1 MNNLKQVKNKNPK
14 RLKGGEFYHLVKR
27 TYSRGKHLKEKK
39 SKKSDKKQILLFRMF
54 LFLLLVCIFFLLK
67 IHQKGKEIEVSQQ
80 KDFFSNI
87 TTSEMNGISGVL
99 KVEMPEEIEGYYV
112 IGELVIEKINFK
124 NYILNKTTDDSLNF
138 SVTKFYGPKVNQQGN
153 LCITGHNTKE
163 NLFKNLK
170 DLEKGDTFNI
180 IDKENYENVVYKV
193 YDKYTILPT
202 DLKCLDQD
210 TDKRQVTLITCSPR
224 RVN

>member
-1 MNNLKQVKNKNPK
+1 M
-14 RLKGGEFYHLVKR
+14 

-39 SKKSDKKQILLFRMF
+39 SKKSNKKLLLFKI
-54 LFLLLVCIFFLLK
+54 FLLVVCTISILK
-67 IHQKGKEIEVSQQ
+67 IHNESKEKQKLQSKEAISQ
-80 KDFFSNI
+80 I
-87 TTSEMNGISGVL
+87 TTTKIDGTSGTL
-99 KVEMPEEIEGYYV
+99 RVEMPEEIGGYNV
-112 IGELVIEKINFK
+112 IGELVIEKINFR

-163 NLFKNLK
+163 DLFKNLK
-170 DLEKGDTFNI
+170 DLEKEDIFYM
-180 IDKENYENVVYKV
+180 IDKENSESVVYQV

-202 DLKCLDQD
+202 DLTCLKQE

>member
-1 MNNLKQVKNKNPK
+1 M
-14 RLKGGEFYHLVKR
+14 

-39 SKKSDKKQILLFRMF
+39 SKKSNKKQILLFKI
-54 LFLLLVCIFFLLK
+54 FLLVVCTIFVFK
-67 IHQKGKEIEVSQQ
+67 MH
-80 KDFFSNI
+80 
-87 TTSEMNGISGVL
+87 SEMKENQKLQSKEAVSGMTTTKIDGISGALQVD
-99 KVEMPEEIEGYYV
+99 MPEEIGGYNV

-163 NLFKNLK
+163 DLFKNLK
-170 DLEKGDTFNI
+170 DLEKEDIFYIT
-180 IDKENYENVVYKV
+180 DKENSESVVYKV

-202 DLKCLDQD
+202 DLTCLNQD
-210 TDKRQVTLITCSPR
+210 TNQRQVTLITCSPR

>member
-1 MNNLKQVKNKNPK
+1 M
-14 RLKGGEFYHLVKR
+14 

-39 SKKSDKKQILLFRMF
+39 SKKSNKKQILLFKI
-54 LFLLLVCIFFLLK
+54 FLLVVCTIFVFK
-67 IHQKGKEIEVSQQ
+67 MH
-80 KDFFSNI
+80 
-87 TTSEMNGISGVL
+87 SEMKENQKLQSKEAVSGMTTTKIDGISGALQVD
-99 KVEMPEEIEGYYV
+99 MPEEIGGYNV

-124 NYILNKTTDDSLNF
+124 NYILNKTTNDSLNF

-163 NLFKNLK
+163 DLFKNLK
-170 DLEKGDTFNI
+170 DLEKEDIFYIT
-180 IDKENYENVVYKV
+180 DKENSESVVYKV

-202 DLKCLDQD
+202 DLTCLNQD
-210 TDKRQVTLITCSPR
+210 TNQRQVTLITCSPR

>member
-1 MNNLKQVKNKNPK
+1 M
-14 RLKGGEFYHLVKR
+14 

-39 SKKSDKKQILLFRMF
+39 SKKSNKKQLLLFKILL
-54 LFLLLVCIFFLLK
+54 LAVCTISILK
-67 IHQKGKEIEVSQQ
+67 IHNQIKEQPKLQSKTAVSQL
-80 KDFFSNI
+80 
-87 TTSEMNGISGVL
+87 TTTKIEGTSGTL
-99 KVEMPEEIEGYYV
+99 KVEMPEEIGGYNV

-163 NLFKNLK
+163 DLFKNLK
-170 DLEKGDTFNI
+170 DLEKEDTFYI
-180 IDKENYENVVYKV
+180 IDKENSESVVYKV

-202 DLKCLDQD
+202 DLTCLNQD

>member
-1 MNNLKQVKNKNPK
+1 M
-14 RLKGGEFYHLVKR
+14 

-39 SKKSDKKQILLFRMF
+39 SKLFLFKILL
-54 LFLLLVCIFFLLK
+54 LAVCTVSLLK
-67 IHQKGKEIEVSQQ
+67 IHSEIKGQPKLQSKEAVGP
-80 KDFFSNI
+80 I
-87 TTSEMNGISGVL
+87 TTTKIEGTSGTL
-99 KVEMPEEIEGYYV
+99 KVEMPEEIGGYSV

-163 NLFKNLK
+163 DLFKNLK
-170 DLEKGDTFNI
+170 DLEKEDTFYI
-180 IDKENYENVVYKV
+180 IDKENSESVVYKV

-202 DLKCLDQD
+202 DLTCLNQD

>member
-1 MNNLKQVKNKNPK
+1 M
-14 RLKGGEFYHLVKR
+14 

-39 SKKSDKKQILLFRMF
+39 SKKSNKNLLLFKI
-54 LFLLLVCIFFLLK
+54 FLLVVCTIYILK
-67 IHQKGKEIEVSQQ
+67 IHNESKEKQKLQSKEAISQ
-80 KDFFSNI
+80 I
-87 TTSEMNGISGVL
+87 TTTKIDGTSGTL
-99 KVEMPEEIEGYYV
+99 RVEMPEEIGGYNV
-112 IGELVIEKINFK
+112 IGELVIEKINFR

-163 NLFKNLK
+163 DLFKNLK
-170 DLEKGDTFNI
+170 DLEKEDIFYM
-180 IDKENYENVVYKV
+180 IDKENSESVVYQV

-202 DLKCLDQD
+202 DLTCLKQE